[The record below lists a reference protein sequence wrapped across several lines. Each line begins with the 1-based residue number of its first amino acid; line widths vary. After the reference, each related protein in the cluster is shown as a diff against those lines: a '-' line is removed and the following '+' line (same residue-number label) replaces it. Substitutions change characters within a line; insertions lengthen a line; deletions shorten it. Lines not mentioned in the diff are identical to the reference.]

1 MRNDRKLPNPRQLEV
16 MPTLVVAHTCDLKF
30 DDGEVR
36 LLLSRCDSADGEP
49 FDNTAYIEIKDDSG
63 RWIDQG
69 YYDADCPPEALPGVT
84 GTYFLDF
91 KVDAER
97 IIDIAEQEDRGALQA
112 LTNFIVL
119 GNG

>member
-1 MRNDRKLPNPRQLEV
+1 MRNDNKLPTTKQLEV
-16 MPTLVVAHTCDLKF
+16 MPTLLVSHTCDMKF

-36 LLLSRCDSADGEP
+36 LFLSRCDMRDGEP
-49 FDNTAYIEIKDDSG
+49 FDNTAYIEAKDESG

-69 YYDADCPPEALPGVT
+69 YYDADSPPECMPSVT

-97 IIDIAEQEDRGALQA
+97 LMESSEQEDQDALQA
-112 LTNFIVL
+112 LTNSIVM

>member
-1 MRNDRKLPNPRQLEV
+1 MRNDRKLPNTRQLEV
-16 MPTLVVAHTCDLKF
+16 MPTLLVSHTCDLKF
-30 DDGEVR
+30 DDGDVR
-36 LLLSRCDSADGEP
+36 LFLSRCDTADGEP
-49 FDNTAYIEIKDDSG
+49 FDNTVYLEMKGESG
-63 RWIDQG
+63 NWLDQG
-69 YYDADCPPEALPGVT
+69 YYDGDHPVECLPGVT

>member
-1 MRNDRKLPNPRQLEV
+1 MRNDNKLPNTRQLEV
-16 MPTLVVAHTCDLKF
+16 MPTLLVSHTCDLKF
-30 DDGEVR
+30 DDGDVR
-36 LLLSRCDSADGEP
+36 LFLSRCDIYDGEP
-49 FDNTAYIEIKDDSG
+49 FHSTVYLEAKDESG

-69 YYDADCPPEALPGVT
+69 YYDGDNPVECLPGVT

-97 IIDIAEQEDRGALQA
+97 LIEWLADQDALALQA
-112 LTNFIVL
+112 LTNSIVM